1 MGLRRRQVENL
12 VLRGPIFYW
21 RARIPRGLGA
31 SGRNARLSLSLRL
44 SDRKKASLVARR
56 LNALLLQVEL
66 MPTARMATKEQL
78 TRIFAL
84 EIEAMHEEIEALD
97 RSAKHLGSLRD
108 PVHRDADRQVGWAY
122 RLLHAYGIT
131 EELSFEE
138 GGEVREAL
146 IEAGAAPEDIPFIA
160 ATYESERQGALSD
173 REGRTRSPFLRDV
186 VHRMAQVGLDDTVL
200 NREAATEEIFR
211 ARAEALL
218 ASAAKPRRPKLTGGT
233 DQPERIAV
241 EAAPVP
247 PPARP
252 AVSWTADPEAAEAPL
267 THPVPSRETPPP
279 RLAAATIEV
288 PSVATGPVPAAPA
301 KGKAR
306 KDLPLSGFD
315 EELEKLI
322 ANHQD
327 EWEEDTASDVRVL
340 VGVFRGI
347 LAEHDVTHSGEITQ
361 EHVAALRQH
370 FNHILPHWGRSPRLR
385 SLTPRELRDESRRRA
400 EEPRRRGKPSDLG

>member
-66 MPTARMATKEQL
+66 IPAARMATKEQL
-78 TRIFAL
+78 KRIFAL

-97 RSAKHLGSLRD
+97 RAAKHLGSLRD

-186 VHRMAQVGLDDTVL
+186 LHRMAQVGLNDTVL

-218 ASAAKPRRPKLTGGT
+218 VSAAEPRRPKLTGGT

-252 AVSWTADPEAAEAPL
+252 AVLWAADPEAAEAPP
-267 THPVPSRETPPP
+267 TQPVPSRETPTP
-279 RLAAATIEV
+279 RLAART
-288 PSVATGPVPAAPA
+288 AP
-301 KGKAR
+301 GS
-306 KDLPLSGFD
+306 PT
-315 EELEKLI
+315 
-322 ANHQD
+322 HWQ
-327 EWEEDTASDVRVL
+327 VRD
-340 VGVFRGI
+340 R
-347 LAEHDVTHSGEITQ
+347 
-361 EHVAALRQH
+361 
-370 FNHILPHWGRSPRLR
+370 HW
-385 SLTPRELRDESRRRA
+385 
-400 EEPRRRGKPSDLG
+400 